1 MFDPKT
7 PYNDLPML
15 PPAVELETKAVL
27 KQALHAGRLLASLN
41 AKAGSIPN
49 QSMLVNTATLKE
61 AKDSSEIEN
70 IVTTSDSL
78 FEGFASDNGGTDPA
92 TKEVLSYRE
101 ALWEGFRAI
110 QRGEFSQE
118 VFIKVVRKIKKNNLG
133 IREGSGTR
141 VINPKT
147 QEVIYTPPEGRVRL
161 GTMLENLVLY
171 MNDTTDPVDPLIKLA
186 VIHYQFEAI
195 HPFAD
200 GNGRTG
206 RIIII
211 LYLVAQNLLD
221 LPILYLSHY
230 LVENKN
236 EYYKKLRA
244 VTEAQEWG
252 AWIKFILDGITR
264 TTRHT
269 IDKIDAIQELMQETI
284 IVARKKLPERV
295 YSKELI
301 ELLFEQPYTKGS
313 FLVERGIAKR
323 QTAAEYLKELEKVGI
338 LKAKKV
344 GRENLYQNSWL
355 LNLLKKH

>member
-1 MFDPKT
+1 MFDPQK
-7 PYNDLPML
+7 PYNDLPLL
-15 PPAVELETKAVL
+15 PPTTELESRSILKNAIKANRV
-27 KQALHAGRLLASLN
+27 LASLN
-41 AKAGSIPN
+41 AKASSIPN

-78 FEGFASDNGGTDPA
+78 FEGFVLDAGSADPA
-92 TKEVLSYRE
+92 TKEVLSYRN
-101 ALWEGFRAI
+101 ALWEGFHAV
-110 QRGEFSQE
+110 QKGKFSQE
-118 VFIKVVRKIKKNNLG
+118 VFVKVVQKIKKGAVG
-133 IREGSGTR
+133 IRDGSGTR
-141 VINPKT
+141 IANPVT
-147 QEVIYTPPEGRVRL
+147 QEVVYTPPEGEIQIKTL
-161 GTMLENLVLY
+161 LENLVLY
-171 MNDTTDPVDPLIKLA
+171 MNDDKDDIDPLVKLA

-195 HPFAD
+195 HPFKD

-230 LVENKN
+230 LVEHKN
-236 EYYKKLRA
+236 AYYKKLRA
-244 VTEAQEWG
+244 VTENQQWEQ
-252 AWIKFILDGITR
+252 WILFMLEGITV
-264 TTRHT
+264 TAQHT
-269 IDKIDAIQELMQETI
+269 IAKIDAIQELMQET
-284 IVARKKLPERV
+284 VLLARKKLPDRV

-323 QTAAEYLKELEKVGI
+323 QTAAEYLKALEKVGI
-338 LKAKKV
+338 LKSKKV

-355 LNLLKKH
+355 LALLKKH